1 MESEMLRCIASGLR
15 KFHLT
20 EAETEWVR
28 FAQSNLDR
36 NNPLRGMMGLTLERI
51 YREKT
56 ALIRDSVLSLLEP
69 ATPLSGSL
77 HVPNHQN
84 EAVEVKI

>member
-1 MESEMLRCIASGLR
+1 MESEMLRCITSGLR

-28 FAQSNLDR
+28 FAESNLDPD
-36 NNPLRGMMGLTLERI
+36 NPLREMMGLTLERI
-51 YREKT
+51 YTEKT

-69 ATPLSGSL
+69 GTPLYGSL

-84 EAVEVKI
+84 GAVEVKL

>member
-1 MESEMLRCIASGLR
+1 MKSETLKCITSGLR

-28 FAQSNLDR
+28 FAESNLGP
-36 NNPLRGMMGLTLERI
+36 NNLLREMMGLTLERI
-51 YREKT
+51 YTEKT
-56 ALIRDSVLSLLEP
+56 ALIRDSVLSLLELS
-69 ATPLSGSL
+69 TPQYGSL

-84 EAVEVKI
+84 EAAEVKV